1 MQNPPQ
7 NENAMTAQ
15 QIAIEP
21 ALLFDP
27 ERIVWPANW
36 AGHVPFAAWLIAH
49 QKPAMLVELGTH
61 NGFSYSAFC
70 QAVQEAQLAT
80 RCYAIDT
87 WEGDDHSGYYGEH
100 IYQDIKAWHDAR
112 FAGFSELRRTTFDQA
127 VAEFADGSIDLLH
140 IDGLH
145 TYEAVKH
152 DFDTWRAKL
161 SSRAIVL
168 FHDTDVKQHDFGVWR
183 FWEELTAH
191 YPHLHFTHCNG
202 LGVLLYGN
210 EQPVALTALHAQFQQ
225 DPNSLQR
232 LFAQLGERIELSAY
246 SRELERQRDEAV
258 ELKTAMEHQRNNL
271 DHQLQQLQQ
280 LHQQQEQLHQ
290 QQEQLHQQQ
299 YHQQQEALA
308 DASQQAERQ
317 QQELDTQNAHMEA
330 LLQSKSWR
338 LTSPLRQLAKWVR

>member
-1 MQNPPQ
+1 MQAPFK

-21 ALLFDP
+21 ALLFEP

-49 QKPAMLVELGTH
+49 QKPATLVELGTH

-87 WEGDDHSGYYGEH
+87 WEGGDHSGYYGEH

-112 FAGFSELRRTTFDQA
+112 FTAFSQLRRTTFDQA

-168 FHDTDVKQHDFGVWR
+168 FHDTDVRQGDFGVWR
-183 FWEELTAH
+183 FWEELTPH

-202 LGVLLYGN
+202 LGVLLVGA
-210 EQPVALTALHAQFQQ
+210 EQSAALTALHAQFQQ
-225 DPNSLQR
+225 DPSSLQR
-232 LFAQLGERIELSAY
+232 LFAQLGERIELRAY

-258 ELKTAMEHQRNNL
+258 ALKGALE
-271 DHQLQQLQQ
+271 HQLQQLQQ
-280 LHQQQEQLHQ
+280 QQQQQQQE
-290 QQEQLHQQQ
+290 
-299 YHQQQEALA
+299 QQEALA
-308 DASQQAERQ
+308 HASQQAERQ
-317 QQELDTQNAHMEA
+317 QQKIDTQNSQINA

-338 LTSPLRQLAKWVR
+338 LTSPLRQLAKWMR

>member
-1 MQNPPQ
+1 MKAPMETQSTQESGMTTPQ
-7 NENAMTAQ
+7 IT
-15 QIAIEP
+15 IEP

-36 AGHVPFAAWLIAH
+36 AGHVPFAAWLVAH
-49 QKPAMLVELGTH
+49 QRPSTLVELGTH

-70 QAVQEAQLAT
+70 QAVQQEQLAT

-112 FAGFSELRRTTFDQA
+112 FAAFSQLRRTTFDQA
-127 VAEFADGSIDLLH
+127 VTEFTDSSIDLLH

-152 DFDTWRAKL
+152 DFDTWLPKL

-168 FHDTDVKQHDFGVWR
+168 FHDTDVRQGDFGVWR
-183 FWEELTAH
+183 FWEEITAH
-191 YPHLHFTHCNG
+191 YPHLQFTHCNG
-202 LGVLLYGN
+202 LGVLLVGA
-210 EQPVALTALHAQFQQ
+210 EQPPALTALHAQFQQ
-225 DPNSLQR
+225 DPATLQR

-246 SRELERQRDEAV
+246 SRETERQRVEAV
-258 ELKTAMEHQRNNL
+258 QQRDELEHQRNSL
-271 DHQLQQLQQ
+271 HQQLQQLQQ
-280 LHQQQEQLHQ
+280 QQQQHQ
-290 QQEQLHQQQ
+290 DALELATQKAESQRQEI
-299 YHQQQEALA
+299 
-308 DASQQAERQ
+308 DA
-317 QQELDTQNAHMEA
+317 QNARMEA
-330 LLQSKSWR
+330 LLHSNSWR

>member
-1 MQNPPQ
+1 MQAPFKS
-7 NENAMTAQ
+7 ENAMTAQ

-21 ALLFDP
+21 ALLFEP

-49 QKPAMLVELGTH
+49 QKPATLVELGTH

-112 FAGFSELRRTTFDQA
+112 FTAFSQLRRTTFDQA
-127 VAEFADGSIDLLH
+127 VAVFADGSIDLLH

-168 FHDTDVKQHDFGVWR
+168 FHDTDVRQGDFGVWR
-183 FWEELTAH
+183 FWEELTPH

-202 LGVLLYGN
+202 LGVLLVGA
-210 EQPVALTALHAQFQQ
+210 EQPAALTALHAQFQQ
-225 DPNSLQR
+225 DPSSLQR
-232 LFAQLGERIELSAY
+232 LFAQLGERIELRAY

-258 ELKTAMEHQRNNL
+258 ALKGALEHQRNNL
-271 DHQLQQLQQ
+271 EHQLRQVQQ
-280 LHQQQEQLHQ
+280 
-290 QQEQLHQQQ
+290 
-299 YHQQQEALA
+299 QQQEALA
-308 DASQQAERQ
+308 HASQQAERQ
-317 QQELDTQNAHMEA
+317 QQKIDTQNAQINA